1 MEFTLQEIEAI
12 VQVFNTIE
20 QNLQWNEKS
29 QRYESGLIR
38 FKADDEDDV
47 MVLFNLNNKLRAE
60 NERLKHK
67 G

>member
-1 MEFTLQEIEAI
+1 MEFTLKEIEAI

>member
-20 QNLQWNEKS
+20 QNLQWNEKT

-38 FKADDEDDV
+38 FKADDEDEV
-47 MVLFNLNNKLRAE
+47 MVLFKLNNKLRAE
-60 NERLKHK
+60 NARLKNK